1 MLDLVI
7 DGEKYSFPKGMEL
20 SEIFSKTDLPNNRFV
35 AAVVENELVRL
46 NFIPED
52 DIEIKSIS
60 RGEELGNRI
69 YRRSLFLLLAKA
81 VYELFPD
88 SRLKIEHSLSNGIY
102 CEIFKGKPLTRHD
115 LKKLKIRM
123 SKYVEKDIE
132 IKKELMDKNELIEIY
147 QDQGFQDKIDILSE
161 KPDGEKVEVYNL
173 DGYYDYFYYELLP
186 STRYLDKFDLH
197 YSLPGFVLLF
207 PQQIDSGKV
216 PEFVDSPKLANIFI
230 DYERLGEIIGVGYVN
245 DLNNIIREDDGEELI
260 RISEAIHEK
269 NITKIADNIYD
280 EIDTRRVILIAG
292 PSSSG
297 KTTFSHRL
305 ATHLR
310 IDGLKPVNISI
321 DDYFV
326 NRDETPLDKDGNLD
340 FEALE
345 AIDLELFNDHLL
357 RLLQGERVELPE
369 YNFETGK
376 REYNGNYLQ
385 IEDDQPILIEGIH
398 GLNERLTE
406 VIPKNHKYKIYVSA
420 LTQLN
425 MDYHNRIPTSDTRFI
440 RRIVRDHKYRGHD
453 AETTIDWWPKVRKG
467 EEKNIFPYQENA
479 DVIFNSAL
487 IYELAV
493 LKKHLIPLLD
503 RIDKSSPAYYEAVR
517 LKELVEPIVPMP
529 ELTIPPI
536 SVLREFI
543 GGNSYR
549 R

>member
-1 MLDLVI
+1 MLDIVI
-7 DGEKYSFPKGMEL
+7 DGEKYSFPKGLEL
-20 SEIFSKTDLPNNRFV
+20 AEIYSKTDLPHNRFV
-35 AAVVENELVRL
+35 AGVIDNELVRL
-46 NFIPED
+46 DYKPED

-102 CEIFKGKPLTRHD
+102 CELLKGKPLTRHD
-115 LKKLKIRM
+115 LKKIKIRM
-123 SKYVEKDIE
+123 NKYVEKDLP
-132 IKKELMDKNELIEIY
+132 IKKEYLEKDELIKIY
-147 QDQGFQDKIDILSE
+147 QDQGFQDKIDILSH
-161 KPDGEKVEVYNL
+161 KPDGGKAVVYNL
-173 DGYYDYFYYELLP
+173 DGYYDYFFYELLP
-186 STRYLDKFDLH
+186 SAKYLDKFDLH

-216 PEFVDSPKLANIFI
+216 PEFIDSPKLANIFI
-230 DYERLGEIIGVGYVN
+230 EYERLGEIIGVGHVH
-245 DLNNIIREDDGEELI
+245 DLNNIIREDDSKEII

-269 NITKIADNIYD
+269 NIADIADNIYE

-292 PSSSG
+292 PTSSG

-326 NRDETPLDKDGNLD
+326 NREETPLDEDGNYD

-345 AIDLELFNDHLL
+345 AIDLDLFNEHLI
-357 RLLQGERVELPE
+357 RLLQGENVELPE
-369 YNFETGK
+369 YNFETGE
-376 REYNGNYLQ
+376 REYNENYLQ

-453 AETTIDWWPKVRKG
+453 AETTIEWWPKVRKG

-517 LKELVEPIVPMP
+517 LKDLVEPIVPMP

>member
-7 DGEKYSFPKGMEL
+7 DGERYSFPKGMEL
-20 SEIFSKTDLPNNRFV
+20 GEIFSKTDLPYNRFV
-35 AAVVENELVRL
+35 AGVVNNKLVRL
-46 NFIPED
+46 DYIPED

-69 YRRSLFLLLAKA
+69 YRRSLFLMLAKA

-102 CEIFKGKPLTRHD
+102 CELLKGKPLTRHD

-123 SKYVEKDIE
+123 NKYVEKDLP
-132 IKKELMDKNELIEIY
+132 IKKEWMDKGELIEIY
-147 QDQGFQDKIDILSE
+147 QEQGFQDKIDLLSE
-161 KPDGEKVEVYNL
+161 KPGEEKVEVYNL

-207 PQQIDSGKV
+207 PQQINSGKV

-230 DYERLGEIIGVGYVN
+230 EYERLGEIIGVGYVN
-245 DLNNIIREDDGEELI
+245 DLNNIIREDDGKELI
-260 RISEAIHEK
+260 RMSEAIHEK
-269 NITKIADNIYD
+269 NIAKIAENIYE

-326 NRDETPLDKDGNLD
+326 NRDETPLDEEGNYD

-376 REYNGNYLQ
+376 REYNENYLQ

-406 VIPKNHKYKIYVSA
+406 VIPKNQKYKIYVSA

-517 LKELVEPIVPMP
+517 LKDLVEPIAPMP

>member
-1 MLDLVI
+1 MD
-7 DGEKYSFPKGMEL
+7 Y
-20 SEIFSKTDLPNNRFV
+20 
-35 AAVVENELVRL
+35 
-46 NFIPED
+46 IPED

-69 YRRSLFLLLAKA
+69 YRRSLFLMLAKA

-102 CEIFKGKPLTRHD
+102 CELLKGKPLTRHD

-123 SKYVEKDIE
+123 NKYVEKDLP
-132 IKKELMDKNELIEIY
+132 IKKECMDKDELIEIY
-147 QDQGFQDKIDILSE
+147 QEQGFQDKIDLLSE
-161 KPDGEKVEVYNL
+161 KPEGEKDEVYNL

-207 PQQIDSGKV
+207 PQQINSGKV

-230 DYERLGEIIGVGYVN
+230 EYERLGEIIGVGYVN
-245 DLNNIIREDDGEELI
+245 DLNNIIREDDGKELI
-260 RISEAIHEK
+260 RMSEAIHEK
-269 NITKIADNIYD
+269 NIAKIAENIYE

-326 NRDETPLDKDGNLD
+326 NRAETPLDEEGNYD

-376 REYNGNYLQ
+376 REYNENYLQ

-406 VIPKNHKYKIYVSA
+406 VIPKNQKYKIYVSA

-517 LKELVEPIVPMP
+517 LKDLVEPIAPMP

>member
-1 MLDLVI
+1 MLDIVI
-7 DGEKYSFPKGMEL
+7 DGEKYSFPKGLEL
-20 SEIFSKTDLPNNRFV
+20 AEIYSKTDLPHNRFV
-35 AAVVENELVRL
+35 AGVIDNELVRL
-46 NFIPED
+46 DYKPED

-102 CEIFKGKPLTRHD
+102 CELLKGKPLTRHD
-115 LKKLKIRM
+115 LKKIKIRM
-123 SKYVEKDIE
+123 NKYVEKDLP
-132 IKKELMDKNELIEIY
+132 IKKEYLEKDELIKIY
-147 QDQGFQDKIDILSE
+147 QDQGFQDKIDILSH
-161 KPDGEKVEVYNL
+161 KPDGGKAVVYNL
-173 DGYYDYFYYELLP
+173 DGYYDYFFYELLP
-186 STRYLDKFDLH
+186 STKYLDKFDLH

-216 PEFVDSPKLANIFI
+216 PEFIDSPKLANIFI
-230 DYERLGEIIGVGYVN
+230 EYERLGEIIGVGHVH
-245 DLNNIIREDDGEELI
+245 DLNNIIREDDSKEII

-269 NITKIADNIYD
+269 NIADIADNIYE

-292 PSSSG
+292 PTSSG

-326 NRDETPLDKDGNLD
+326 NREETPLDEDGNYD

-345 AIDLELFNDHLL
+345 AIDLDLFNEHLI
-357 RLLQGERVELPE
+357 RLLQGENVELPE
-369 YNFETGK
+369 YNFETGE
-376 REYNGNYLQ
+376 REYNENYLQ

-453 AETTIDWWPKVRKG
+453 AETTIEWWPKVRKG

-517 LKELVEPIVPMP
+517 LKDLVEPIVPMP

>member
-1 MLDLVI
+1 MLDIVI
-7 DGEKYSFPKGMEL
+7 DGEKYSFPKGLEL
-20 SEIFSKTDLPNNRFV
+20 AEIYSKTDLPHNRFV
-35 AAVVENELVRL
+35 AGVIDNELVRL
-46 NFIPED
+46 DYKPED

-102 CEIFKGKPLTRHD
+102 CELLKGKPLTRHD
-115 LKKLKIRM
+115 LKKIKIRM
-123 SKYVEKDIE
+123 NKYVEKDLP
-132 IKKELMDKNELIEIY
+132 IKKEYLEKDELIEIY
-147 QDQGFQDKIDILSE
+147 QDQGFQDKIDILSH
-161 KPDGEKVEVYNL
+161 KPDGGKAVVYNL
-173 DGYYDYFYYELLP
+173 DGYYDYFFYELLP
-186 STRYLDKFDLH
+186 STKYLDKFDLH

-216 PEFVDSPKLANIFI
+216 PEFIDSPKLANIFI
-230 DYERLGEIIGVGYVN
+230 EYERLGEIIGVGHVH
-245 DLNNIIREDDGEELI
+245 DLNNIIREDDSKEII

-269 NITKIADNIYD
+269 NIADIADNIYE

-292 PSSSG
+292 PTSSG

-326 NRDETPLDKDGNLD
+326 NREETPLDEDGNYD

-345 AIDLELFNDHLL
+345 AIDLDLFNEHLI
-357 RLLQGERVELPE
+357 RLLQGENVELPE
-369 YNFETGK
+369 YNFETGE
-376 REYNGNYLQ
+376 REYNENYLQ

-453 AETTIDWWPKVRKG
+453 AETTIEWWPKVRKG

-517 LKELVEPIVPMP
+517 LKDLVEPIVPMP

>member
-20 SEIFSKTDLPNNRFV
+20 SEIFSKTDLPNNKFV